1 MNYLKGLKTDV
12 GIIFW
17 FYIKYGFTQP
27 GIGRQIDSMCSKSQ
41 IFFLKSSSLLLHSRV
56 VTVTLWCCANEGKS
70 ENNMPDL
77 LVLLT
82 LLDVG

>member
-41 IFFLKSSSLLLHSRV
+41 IFF
-56 VTVTLWCCANEGKS
+56 
-70 ENNMPDL
+70 
-77 LVLLT
+77 
-82 LLDVG
+82 

>member
-41 IFFLKSSSLLLHSRV
+41 ILKKKFIIAFAFPCCDCHIV
-56 VTVTLWCCANEGKS
+56 VLC
-70 ENNMPDL
+70 
-77 LVLLT
+77 
-82 LLDVG
+82 